1 LDSRYVVVG
10 FGATLLGELDGV
22 LPARSVV
29 VLEDPDVIRGRNVRE
44 RIRANACVG
53 ELVEVPVQVEDDE
66 VDAVVESVQRPDR
79 VRAVLPGLEY
89 GTVLAAALAESWGLP
104 GATTDAARVLRDKHL
119 LRQRAGSAGIPQP
132 EWELVDDARSLAAF
146 GSRHPG
152 GYVVKPT
159 VFQAS
164 VGVEILFE
172 GDDVDAAWA
181 RAGAARERGFRAP
194 TATQPQ
200 FLAERRLVGPELSV
214 EAFVSAA
221 TVVFANVTQKR
232 VTHVSRSRHP
242 VEAGHLV
249 PAPVPDALRARL
261 VAATT
266 RLVAATGFHD
276 GVVHAEWI
284 VEDGEPSLVECA
296 GRSPGDLI
304 PHLIDRAYGTRFAA
318 VLVAVLSGDDVEIGP
333 AVRGSAITFL
343 QGSPGVLTS
352 VGGVDEARAVPGVVD
367 LHVDAVVGDR
377 LSEVVSSWQ
386 RVGYVVAVGDTAA
399 QAERAAQHAE
409 DLLVLTVDTA

>member
-1 LDSRYVVVG
+1 MDSRYVMVG
-10 FGATLLGELDGV
+10 FGATLLGELDDI
-22 LPARSVV
+22 LPAQSVV

-44 RIRANACVG
+44 RIRANTCVAD
-53 ELVEVPVQVEDDE
+53 LVELPVQVEHDE
-66 VDAVVESVQRPDR
+66 VAAVVERVQRPDR

-89 GTVLAAALAESWGLP
+89 GTVLAAALAEAWGLP
-104 GATTDAARVLRDKHL
+104 GATPDAARSLRDKHL
-119 LRQRAGSAGIPQP
+119 LRRRAAAAGIRQP
-132 EWELVDDARSLAAF
+132 EWELVDDARGLAAF
-146 GSRHPG
+146 GARHPDG
-152 GYVVKPT
+152 FVVKPT

-181 RAGAARERGFRAP
+181 RASAARERGFRAP
-194 TATQPQ
+194 TATQPR

-214 EAFVSAA
+214 EAFVSAGN
-221 TVVFANVTQKR
+221 VGFANVTQKR

-249 PAPVPDALRARL
+249 PAPVPDALRERLVAATARL
-261 VAATT
+261 VAAI
-266 RLVAATGFHD
+266 GFQD

-318 VLVAVLSGDDVEIGP
+318 ALVAVLSGGELEIGP

-343 QGSPGVLTS
+343 QSSPGVLTS
-352 VGGVDEARAVPGVVD
+352 LAGVDEARAVPGVVD
-367 LHVDAVVGDR
+367 LHLDVAVGDR

-386 RVGYVVAVGDTAA
+386 RIGYVVAVADTVA
-399 QAERAAQHAE
+399 QAERAVQDAE
-409 DLLVLTVDTA
+409 DLLVLTVETT